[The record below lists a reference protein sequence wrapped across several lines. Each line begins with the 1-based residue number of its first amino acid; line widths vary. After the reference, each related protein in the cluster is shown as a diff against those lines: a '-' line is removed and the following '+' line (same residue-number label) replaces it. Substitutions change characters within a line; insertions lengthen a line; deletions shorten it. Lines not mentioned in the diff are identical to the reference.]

1 MIIIKW
7 LFKIIHIYVEY
18 SMMIKDN
25 QSNFKIILG
34 TASKPTWLDQP
45 KQEYPTFGVRGRSK
59 VIHYIV

>member
-18 SMMIKDN
+18 SMMIIDN

-34 TASKPTWLDQP
+34 TASKPNLAWSTQAGMPYIW
-45 KQEYPTFGVRGRSK
+45 VRGRSK
-59 VIHYIV
+59 IIHYIV